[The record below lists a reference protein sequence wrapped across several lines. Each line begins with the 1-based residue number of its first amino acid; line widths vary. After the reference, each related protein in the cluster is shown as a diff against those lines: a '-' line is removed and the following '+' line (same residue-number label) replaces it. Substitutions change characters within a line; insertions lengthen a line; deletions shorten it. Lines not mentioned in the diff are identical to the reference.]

1 MKRVIVVVA
10 VLLAQVRDG
19 SAAGGTASLSAAALA
34 QYRQAE
40 QLLAHGDARGAA
52 AALEPVLPAYPASV
66 ELRVLHC
73 QIELAQRGAHDA
85 TANAACDQAAA
96 MSTDVEPAITIAA
109 ARAAAGDATGARTT
123 LVTIESRI
131 ASAPP
136 DKAAAAWLLLAGQYR
151 KMDAVT
157 WAEDAIAK
165 AGVTAGADHGI
176 AAWAATTRARNGIP
190 RDGAR
195 WKLTPDDDAAAVT
208 AVRNAISLVNASEF
222 DPAAEAISAGER
234 RWPALPGLLTARCA
248 LEFRRGAL
256 AAARKQ
262 CDRAIAQGGSSW
274 ALYLRG
280 VLEQDSGRP
289 GATAAAIA
297 RFRAAIERDPDLA
310 QAWRDLGRA
319 LERTK
324 ATSALD
330 QLRLDYQARFGT
342 RLPS

>member
-1 MKRVIVVVA
+1 MKLVMGLVV
-10 VLLAQVRDG
+10 VLLAHLRADA
-19 SAAGGTASLSAAALA
+19 SAGGTASLPAAALA

-40 QLLAHGDARGAA
+40 QLLAHGDPQGAA

-73 QIELAQRGAHDA
+73 QIELAQHGAHDA
-85 TANAACDQAAA
+85 TAGAACDQAAA
-96 MSTDVEPAITIAA
+96 MATDVEPAITIAA
-109 ARAAAGDATGARTT
+109 ARHAAGDATGARTT
-123 LVTIESRI
+123 LVAIESRI

-136 DKAAAAWLLLAGQYR
+136 NKAAAAWLLIAGQYR

-165 AGVTAGADHGI
+165 AGADRGI
-176 AAWAATTRARNGIP
+176 AAWAATARARYGIP

-195 WKLTPDDDAAAVT
+195 WKLTPDDDAAALT
-208 AVRNAISLVNASEF
+208 TVRDAISLVNASEF
-222 DPAAEAISAGER
+222 DTAAKAISAGEH

-248 LEFRRGAL
+248 LELRRGAL
-256 AAARKQ
+256 AAARQQ

-280 VLEQDSGRP
+280 VLEQGTGRP
-289 GATAAAIA
+289 AAAAIA

-330 QLRLDYQARFGT
+330 QLRREYEARFGT